1 MTNEHFEVLVIGGGP
16 AAITMAKGL
25 GTRVRM
31 GVIRREAHSMI
42 YCAMPYAVEGLLQPE
57 KTLKADTLV
66 TETGAHLIRDTVTGV
81 DFEKKSVTTQAG
93 NSYTWDKLVI
103 ATGAEP
109 VLPPLKGHELEGVS
123 TFKKEEE
130 MFKVTTMVEEGM
142 ENAVVIGAGAI
153 GVELAQALAAR
164 GVHTVLADMADSVL
178 PNLADPEMTAPAAE
192 ELQRLGIRLK
202 LGRKA
207 LELRARENNPA
218 LIGGVVFD
226 DGSLEK
232 ADLVVFAVGMRPE
245 VSLFEGSGLEI
256 ARDGIIV
263 DSRMRTSIE
272 DVYAV
277 GDCVS
282 FTSAITGEPAG
293 GKLATNA
300 VPMGR
305 VLAANLKGEDREY
318 PGFINGA
325 ATKAGELFVGGTG
338 MKEEEAKGHFQVICG
353 YSEFTTTFP
362 IMPGAKKARLK
373 LLADSES
380 GRIIG
385 GQIVS
390 GQPVTDKID
399 QMSMAIQF
407 GLRVEDLLNFSY
419 SSQPWQS
426 FYPAHNLLVKAA
438 EELSIQLSGPDR
450 KPAALVEAR

>member
-1 MTNEHFEVLVIGGGP
+1 
-16 AAITMAKGL
+16 
-25 GTRVRM
+25 
-31 GVIRREAHSMI
+31 
-42 YCAMPYAVEGLLQPE
+42 
-57 KTLKADTLV
+57 
-66 TETGAHLIRDTVTGV
+66 
-81 DFEKKSVTTQAG
+81 
-93 NSYTWDKLVI
+93 
-103 ATGAEP
+103 
-109 VLPPLKGHELEGVS
+109 
-123 TFKKEEE
+123 
-130 MFKVTTMVEEGM
+130 MFKVASMVEEGM

-164 GVHTVLADMADSVL
+164 GVDTVLADMADSVL

-192 ELQRLGIRLK
+192 ELQRRGSRLK

-207 LELRARENNPA
+207 LELRARQDNPA

-226 DGSLEK
+226 DGSIEK

-282 FTSAITGEPAG
+282 FTSAITGASVSSHYVSNIIKP
-293 GKLATNA
+293 T
-300 VPMGR
+300 
-305 VLAANLKGEDREY
+305 LAANLKGEDREY

-325 ATKAGELFVGGTG
+325 ATKAGELFIGGTG
-338 MKEEEAKGHFQVICG
+338 MKEEEAKGHFQVLCG

-373 LLADSES
+373 LLADRES

-390 GQPVTDKID
+390 GQPVTDKVD
-399 QMSMAIQF
+399 QISMAIQF
-407 GLRVEDLLNFSY
+407 GLKVEDLLNFSY

-450 KPAALVEAR
+450 KPAVLVEAR

>member
-1 MTNEHFEVLVIGGGP
+1 MKNEHFEVLVIGGGP
-16 AAITMAKGL
+16 AAITMVKGL
-25 GTRVRM
+25 GSRVRM
-31 GVIRREAHSMI
+31 GVIRPENHSMI

-66 TETGAHLIRDTVTGV
+66 TETGARLIRDTVLGV
-81 DFEKKSVTTQAG
+81 DFEEKTVSTQSG
-93 NSYTWDKLVI
+93 NIYSWEKLVI

-109 VLPPLKGHELEGVS
+109 VLPPLKGHDLEGVS
-123 TFKKEEE
+123 TFKKEED
-130 MFKVTTMVEEGM
+130 MFKVASMVEEGI
-142 ENAVVIGAGAI
+142 ENAVVVGAGAI
-153 GVELAQALAAR
+153 GVELVQALAAR

-192 ELQRLGIRLK
+192 ELQRLSIRLK

-207 LELRARENNPA
+207 RELTAREDNPA
-218 LIGGVVFD
+218 RIGGVVFD
-226 DGSLEK
+226 DGSTEK
-232 ADLVVFAVGMRPE
+232 ADLVVFAVGMRPA
-245 VSLFEGSGLEI
+245 VSLFEGSGLEM

-263 DSRMRTSIE
+263 DSRMCTSIE

-282 FTSAITGEPAG
+282 FTSAITGEPVG

-325 ATKAGELFVGGTG
+325 ATKAGELFIGGTG
-338 MKEEEAKGHFQVICG
+338 MKEEEAKRHFQVICG
-353 YSEFTTTFP
+353 YSEFTTIFP

-373 LLADSES
+373 LLADRVS
-380 GRIIG
+380 GMIIG

-390 GQPVTDKID
+390 GQPVTDKVD

-407 GLRVEDLLNFSY
+407 GLNVEDLLNFSY

-438 EELSIQLSGPDR
+438 EELSTQMSAPVR
-450 KPAALVEAR
+450 EPAAVAEAR